1 MSNLEDLNSDNIEY
15 YLNPTEI
22 ELYTENSENISNK
35 RAKIINS
42 RINYIQNYLKKGNE
56 KGHLIVLNMKHREYV
71 KSRSSSFDSNI
82 SRHESY
88 DFNSMEYR
96 PVTSEISYKDALI
109 GACVY

>member
-15 YLNPTEI
+15 YLNPIEL

-56 KGHLIVLNMKHREYV
+56 KGHLILSNMKHREYV
-71 KSRSSSFDSNI
+71 KSRSSSFDSNT
-82 SRHESY
+82 SRRESY
-88 DFNSMEYR
+88 DSNNMEFKSVI
-96 PVTSEISYKDALI
+96 PKISYKDALI